1 MGSNVQ
7 VEGLAFNWSQYCL
20 PTVSEERGAHMRTEC
35 VVTTCGDSLLFLYV
49 AENWAIKECK
59 EEEALRFEE
68 REAVKWMSSG
78 GRIDE
83 GNIVDGQSYQGPS
96 SSNHKFRM
104 RPVTTFPR
112 PSPPPP
118 PAPATFRFH
127 RYRSGVV
134 RDLDLTTCRVLLG
147 NYVEKRKEQ

>member
-1 MGSNVQ
+1 
-7 VEGLAFNWSQYCL
+7 
-20 PTVSEERGAHMRTEC
+20 MRTDVGGWAEC

-49 AENWAIKECK
+49 AENWAIKEHT

-68 REAVKWMSSG
+68 RGEAVQWMSSG
-78 GRIDE
+78 GRMDE

-96 SSNHKFRM
+96 SSNHKFRV
-104 RPVTTFPR
+104 RPVTIVST
-112 PSPPPP
+112 

-127 RYRSGVV
+127 RYRSGVS
-134 RDLDLTTCRVLLG
+134 RDLDLTTCRVWVG